1 MSNILKRVFALYD
14 GRIDQ
19 RQFIVLA
26 VIMFVIGVLV
36 MNVGIYITITT
47 WSPVSFVVHT
57 VLQFLITLLTMHLYV
72 RRLHDIGV
80 TGLLVFVI
88 LVLAWI
94 HVLLGLM
101 CFLALA
107 AMSGMPFANHFGP
120 VPQKDRP
127 LLDTFLNT

>member
-1 MSNILKRVFALYD
+1 MGNILDRIFALYN

-19 RQFIVLA
+19 RQFIILVI
-26 VIMFVIGVLV
+26 IMFVIEVLV
-36 MNVGIYITITT
+36 MNAGTYITITT
-47 WSPVSFVVHT
+47 WSPVSFVVYT
-57 VLQFLITLLTMHLYV
+57 ILQLIITLLTMHLYV
-72 RRLHDIGV
+72 RRLHDIGA
-80 TGLLVFVI
+80 TGLLVFAI

-107 AMSGMPFANHFGP
+107 VMPGIPFGNHFGP
-120 VPQKDRP
+120 VPQKGRP